1 MEYKLIRSGRRTLAA
16 EIVRGGEIIV
26 RAPYRVPV
34 EQIEAFLMKNSE
46 KINAAVKRAQ
56 NKPAAVLLS
65 PKETDKL
72 RNKAKMII
80 PERVAYYAEIMG
92 VKPES
97 VKITSAEKRFGS
109 CSDKGRL
116 CFSYKLMMYP
126 EKAVDYVVV
135 HELAHLT
142 ELNHSPAFWRI
153 VEKYMPDYKER
164 RAILRG

>member
-16 EIVRGGEIIV
+16 EIVRGGEVIV
-26 RAPYRVPV
+26 RAPYRMPV
-34 EQIEAFLMKNSE
+34 QQIEAFLMKNSE

-56 NKPAAVLLS
+56 NKPARILPTSQEAEV
-65 PKETDKL
+65 L
-72 RNKAKMII
+72 RNKAKAVI

-92 VKPES
+92 VQPKGI
-97 VKITSAEKRFGS
+97 KITSAEKRFGS

-116 CFSYKLMMYP
+116 CFSYNLMLYP

-142 ELNHSPAFWRI
+142 ELNHSSAFWRL

-164 RAILRG
+164 RAMLRE

>member
-16 EIVRGGEIIV
+16 EIVRGGEVIV
-26 RAPYRVPV
+26 RAPYRMPV

-65 PKETDKL
+65 PKETEEL

-116 CFSYKLMMYP
+116 CFSYNLMLYP

>member
-16 EIVRGGEIIV
+16 EIVRGGEVIV
-26 RAPYRVPV
+26 RAPYRMPIQ
-34 EQIEAFLMKNSE
+34 QIEAFLMKNSE

-65 PKETDKL
+65 PKETEEL

-116 CFSYKLMMYP
+116 CFSYNLMLYP

-142 ELNHSPAFWRI
+142 ELNHSPAFWRL

-164 RAILRG
+164 RAMLRE